1 MFTALIV
8 GVALTVIGLGGSVS
22 ACMAPAADRDM
33 VVASLSGVA
42 LAVGLCLIALGAASR
57 GYHRRDLGDPPR
69 DMDPHPQDS
78 PPADR
83 PDL

>member
-8 GVALTVIGLGGSVS
+8 GVALTVIGFGGTVS
-22 ACMAPAADRDM
+22 ACMAPAEDRDM
-33 VVASLSGVA
+33 VVAGLSGVA

-57 GYHRRDLGDPPR
+57 GYHRRGLGEPPK
-69 DMDPHPQDS
+69 DMDPNPQDS